1 MEESKKQFKT
11 FLTINGHIDTARTPC
26 IICNDMVTVINT
38 TAKDNPMCVCS
49 GCQEILDNGNTLVI
63 ESVYTDE
70 DKIVGDRVMVLPK
83 EEFRTNV
90 PLVVISHEEF
100 DMLYE
105 RYKSKNN

>member
-11 FLTINGHIDTARTPC
+11 FLNVNGHIDTVRTFC
-26 IICNDMVTVINT
+26 IMCNAQMTIINST
-38 TAKDNPMCVCS
+38 SKDNLMCICPD
-49 GCQEILDNGNTLVI
+49 CQETLDKGNTLVI

-90 PLVVISHEEF
+90 PLVVMNHEEF